1 MKHLARVWTSILLA
15 ALLLTAGLS
24 GCTPHRELRELAIVE
39 GIGVD
44 QNTDGSYFVTF
55 QIYKPSS
62 SGGSSDKGGT
72 SEQTTIVQGSG
83 VSMFDASRNVT
94 LQMGKKLY
102 YANCNIFIL
111 GREVCQTGMFQIIDF
126 LNRNHEI
133 NAKQRVFMSAT
144 KASDILTTQQSGKY
158 IPAHDLR
165 LLSENYY
172 NTSQMVDQQLGDLN
186 DHLNG
191 GITAP
196 FLGVLQVEQAGTSNA
211 GQSPTGGQSSSSQSS
226 SSQSSSSQSS
236 SSQSKSGQS
245 SSSQSSSG
253 QSSSSQSSSGQSS
266 SSQSSS
272 SQSSSSQNSGGGQS
286 ADQIVRAEGTA
297 IFSRQGKLLGVMDK
311 NATRG
316 LLWIDDSVRSG
327 VINVSAPEFGQASLE
342 IRKASSTVRVVS
354 RQGKPVIQVSVKFF
368 TGLTEVRLPAGRSLD
383 TATIRKIVV
392 MQNGAVRGEI
402 ESALQF
408 ALRQQNADIFGFGQ
422 KIYEF
427 QPKTWRLLSKSW
439 DTMAGQ
445 TDVEVSVNSEINHSG
460 LIF

>member
-44 QNTDGSYFVTF
+44 QNTDGSFFVTF

-62 SGGSSDKGGT
+62 SGGNSDKGST

-133 NAKQRVFMSAT
+133 NAKQRIFMSAT

-158 IPAHDLR
+158 ISAHDLR

-211 GQSPTGGQSSSSQSS
+211 GQSPTGGQSSSGQSS

-236 SSQSKSGQS
+236 SS
-245 SSSQSSSG
+245 

-272 SQSSSSQNSGGGQS
+272 SQSSSGQSSGGGQS

-342 IRKASSTVRVVS
+342 IRKASSTVHVVS
-354 RQGKPVIQVSVKFF
+354 RQGKPAIQVSVKFF
-368 TGLTEVRLPAGRSLD
+368 TGLTDVRLPAGRSLD
-383 TATIRKIVV
+383 TATIRKIVEK
-392 MQNGAVRGEI
+392 QNEAVRGEI

>member
-1 MKHLARVWTSILLA
+1 M
-15 ALLLTAGLS
+15 
-24 GCTPHRELRELAIVE
+24 
-39 GIGVD
+39 
-44 QNTDGSYFVTF
+44 
-55 QIYKPSS
+55 SS
-62 SGGSSDKGGT
+62 
-72 SEQTTIVQGSG
+72 
-83 VSMFDASRNVT
+83 
-94 LQMGKKLY
+94 
-102 YANCNIFIL
+102 C
-111 GREVCQTGMFQIIDF
+111 C
-126 LNRNHEI
+126 
-133 NAKQRVFMSAT
+133 
-144 KASDILTTQQSGKY
+144 
-158 IPAHDLR
+158 
-165 LLSENYY
+165 
-172 NTSQMVDQQLGDLN
+172 
-186 DHLNG
+186 
-191 GITAP
+191 
-196 FLGVLQVEQAGTSNA
+196 
-211 GQSPTGGQSSSSQSS
+211 
-226 SSQSSSSQSS
+226 
-236 SSQSKSGQS
+236 
-245 SSSQSSSG
+245 
-253 QSSSSQSSSGQSS
+253 
-266 SSQSSS
+266 QSSS

>member
-226 SSQSSSSQSS
+226 SSQ
-236 SSQSKSGQS
+236 
-245 SSSQSSSG
+245 
-253 QSSSSQSSSGQSS
+253 
-266 SSQSSS
+266 
-272 SQSSSSQNSGGGQS
+272 NSGGGQS